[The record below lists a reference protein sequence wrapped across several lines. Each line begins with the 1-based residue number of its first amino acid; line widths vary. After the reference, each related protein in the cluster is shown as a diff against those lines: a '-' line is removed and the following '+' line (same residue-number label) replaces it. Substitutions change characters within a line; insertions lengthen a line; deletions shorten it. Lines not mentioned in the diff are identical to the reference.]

1 MNYRN
6 YMTSMMMDSNLV
18 LIDGKV
24 LKNLFGAEEFT
35 AEQTIEILK
44 NLDEYVIQYFD
55 RKEGILKLTSN

>member
-6 YMTSMMMDSNLV
+6 YMTSMMMDSNVV

-24 LKNLFGAEEFT
+24 LKNRFGEEEFT

>member
-24 LKNLFGAEEFT
+24 LKNRFGDEDYT
-35 AEQTIEILK
+35 AEQTKEILE
-44 NLDEYVIQYFD
+44 NIDEYVIQYFS
-55 RKEGILKLTSN
+55 RREGLLELTSN

>member
-6 YMTSMMMDSNLV
+6 YMTSIMMDSNIV
-18 LIDGKV
+18 LINGKV
-24 LKNLFGAEEFT
+24 LKNRFGEEEFT
-35 AEQTIEILK
+35 AEQTTEILK

>member
-24 LKNLFGAEEFT
+24 LKNRFGEEEFT

>member
-6 YMTSMMMDSNLV
+6 YMTSIMMDSNVV

-24 LKNLFGAEEFT
+24 LKNRFGEEEFT

>member
-1 MNYRN
+1 
-6 YMTSMMMDSNLV
+6 MTSMMMDSNVV

-24 LKNLFGAEEFT
+24 LKNRFGEEEFT

>member
-24 LKNLFGAEEFT
+24 LKNRFGAEQFT
-35 AEQTIEILK
+35 AEESIATLKKIE
-44 NLDEYVIQYFD
+44 EYVIQYFD
-55 RKEGILKLTSN
+55 RKEGVLKLTSN

>member
-24 LKNLFGAEEFT
+24 LKNRFGAEEFT

-55 RKEGILKLTSN
+55 RKEGVLKLTSN